1 MAPADEQTKLKKRL
15 EAVLK
20 LADNQVCADC
30 RRRGPRWASANLGV
44 FVCIECSGIHRN
56 LGVHVSFVRSVN
68 LDTWTQKQVDVSAF
82 SVIFFLLF
90 LPFNPSVFLLFGFL
104 TYLHWYK
111 LISAV
116 YGRMG

>member
-1 MAPADEQTKLKKRL
+1 MPPADEQAKLKKRL

-20 LADNQVCADC
+20 LTDNQVCADC

-82 SVIFFLLF
+82 SNLW
-90 LPFNPSVFLLFGFL
+90 SL
-104 TYLHWYK
+104 THFSK
-111 LISAV
+111 
-116 YGRMG
+116 